1 MAAASDDNVVESEVD
16 NETWLIID
24 LNSAQLELGNLD
36 YLYPLA
42 LPHH

>member
-36 YLYPLA
+36 YLTSGSTL
-42 LPHH
+42 